1 MFIDTHCHLSVEDYE
16 DIDLVIKEN
25 IEAGVSKIIVSG
37 CEEKTI
43 VEAIELSKK
52 YDCVYVTIGYHPD
65 QVDNVNDE
73 LLDKLREQLNNPKVV
88 GIGEIGLDYYWVKD
102 NKDKQIELF
111 EKQLKIAEELNMP
124 VVIHSREATQDTI
137 DTLKKYKVI
146 GDIHC
151 FSGSIEVAK
160 IYISMGYKLGI
171 GGVVTFKNSNLYKVV
186 EEVGV
191 ENIILETDAP
201 YLTPV
206 PFRGK
211 KNSSKYIPYV
221 AKKIGEILDIS
232 VEEVGEIT
240 SKNASQLF
248 DLD

>member
-211 KNSSKYIPYV
+211 KNSSKYIPYI
-221 AKKIGEILDIS
+221 AKKIGEILDLS